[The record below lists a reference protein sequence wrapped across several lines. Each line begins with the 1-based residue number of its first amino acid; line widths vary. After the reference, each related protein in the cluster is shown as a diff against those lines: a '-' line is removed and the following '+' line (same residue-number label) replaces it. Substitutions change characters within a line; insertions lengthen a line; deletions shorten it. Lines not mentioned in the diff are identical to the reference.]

1 MIGYIRDAYWNVRV
15 ILLALWEC
23 GRFRCRAAAG
33 SLIRRISST
42 ASF

>member
-1 MIGYIRDAYWNVRV
+1 MIGHIKDAYWNVRV

-23 GRFRCRAAAG
+23 GRLRCRAAGA
-33 SLIRRISST
+33 LIRRISPP